1 MRSFA
6 IDEPGSSVR
15 ALYATLVP
23 GELSL
28 GCNTTMLSSSNIWI
42 IFQFTQYRPLPLHF
56 LSIFS
61 ISIFLTMNIGH
72 VCHPNQGSECLGCLH
87 SCWSP
92 LSPHGPQARV
102 RPSNGKISTLTFMS
116 HLHKYHE
123 DNHQNE
129 KIHFQQT
136 LSFSSHREGLPL
148 TMKSCFYPL
157 IGDRIFGWP
166 GDLVDIIRFR

>member
-1 MRSFA
+1 
-6 IDEPGSSVR
+6 
-15 ALYATLVP
+15 
-23 GELSL
+23 
-28 GCNTTMLSSSNIWI
+28 
-42 IFQFTQYRPLPLHF
+42 
-56 LSIFS
+56 
-61 ISIFLTMNIGH
+61 MNIGH

-102 RPSNGKISTLTFMS
+102 RPSHGKISNLTFMS
-116 HLHKYHE
+116 HLHQYHE

-136 LSFSSHREGLPL
+136 LSFSFHREGLPL

-166 GDLVDIIRFR
+166 GDLVDMIRFGLNIDMSPQSINRFFYTNPKTKLYFQRYCDSVRGLHKSGIGNYADQQRPPSSTGA